1 MSDKDFKDHLLLL
14 ISLQEDEK
22 FTELTGMMSNGH
34 LLGGEFVEDHEVK
47 SETEKYLDWIFSL

>member
-34 LLGGEFVEDHEVK
+34 LLGGEFVEDHKVK